1 MELIADEKVRD
12 GTSSIFRKEIMDK
25 QILKNIMKKK
35 HISMYKLSK
44 LSGIENKS
52 IWNIVNNK
60 RKDPQISTVVK
71 IAKALDLDE
80 HEFAEL
86 CGYRKDDKNGI

>member
-1 MELIADEKVRD
+1 MELIVDEKVRD

-44 LSGIENKS
+44 LTGLDDKGLGCIINGKTKNPR
-52 IWNIVNNK
+52 IDTLI
-60 RKDPQISTVVK
+60 K
-71 IAKALDLDE
+71 IAKEFDLTND
-80 HEFAEL
+80 EFAEL
-86 CGYRKDDKNGI
+86 CGYRKDDEK

>member
-1 MELIADEKVRD
+1 
-12 GTSSIFRKEIMDK
+12 MDK

-71 IAKALDLDE
+71 IAKTLDLDE

-86 CGYRKDDKNGI
+86 CGYRKDDENEF